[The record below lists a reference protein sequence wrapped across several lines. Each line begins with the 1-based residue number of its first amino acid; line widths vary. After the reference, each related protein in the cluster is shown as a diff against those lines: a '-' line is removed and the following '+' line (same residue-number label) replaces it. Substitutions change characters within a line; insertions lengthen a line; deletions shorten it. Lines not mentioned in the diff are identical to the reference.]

1 MNYTTLGIELSF
13 TDYGMEHDTGW
24 VVLWGTG
31 DATLADILRQAR
43 EDLETGP
50 DGRWTDIGID
60 KPQIPEESE
69 VLEALREAVR
79 DAIDNRILNYGGAFK
94 SQEVEITLED
104 WYVSASFEIFNAWVP
119 EASL

>member
-43 EDLETGP
+43 EDLDTGC
-50 DGRWTDIGID
+50 DGRWIESGID

-69 VLEALREAVR
+69 VFEALRGAVR
-79 DAIDNRILNYGGAFK
+79 DAIDNRISNYG
-94 SQEVEITLED
+94 EIEITLDD
-104 WYVSASFEIFNAWVP
+104 WYVSASFEIITAWIP
-119 EASL
+119 EASV